1 MKNQLL
7 ILAALALALFSC
19 QSKESEI
26 LTTPL
31 SEQNLEFEIYDSL
44 VVDYLG
50 NLVLMDIS
58 PNRNTFLLMDQNTDT
73 ILVTNSKG
81 RILFKYKKEGE
92 GPGNYTGSRWGN
104 ARFLNE
110 SDYLLPTFSG
120 FFHFE
125 LDGTLL
131 KKYQLDFTP
140 HAVLTIPNNDNFIL
154 KDQKFYTNL
163 SGRGVDEFGT
173 SGLEYQKK
181 SFQMEILDL
190 ETGKFASAI
199 RFPKS
204 SKYSST
210 EKSYSDLEFYRNLT
224 STEDSLFLSFRN
236 EPKIFGY
243 SFSNLNTEPS
253 SKPIPFPNFIQKE
266 PTDKNPKEGFSL
278 NDLFLGTINE
288 MISISNQLF
297 LIDYLQGLTKDEFDD
312 VLSRAGGDTNKTFDL
327 AEGINKGGWVLFD
340 GENISLP
347 ILKPEPLGSFNK
359 FISKDEIWFSLN
371 FSKEENDYSVI
382 YKTRLVQK

>member
-7 ILAALALALFSC
+7 LLAALAATIFSC
-19 QSKESEI
+19 QSKESETP
-26 LTTPL
+26 TTPL
-31 SEQNLEFEIYDSL
+31 SEQKLEFEIYDSL

-58 PNRNTFLLMDQNTDT
+58 PNGNKFLLIDQNTDT
-73 ILVTNSKG
+73 ILVSNSEG
-81 RILFKYKKEGE
+81 TILFKYKKEGE
-92 GPGNYTGSRWGN
+92 GPDNYSGSRWGN

-154 KDQKFYTNL
+154 KDKKIYSNL

-173 SGLEYQKK
+173 SGLDYQKK
-181 SFQMEILDL
+181 AFQMEILDL

-210 EKSYSDLEFYRNLT
+210 EKSYSDLEFYRSLT

-243 SFSNLNTEPS
+243 SFSNLNIEPS

-278 NDLFLGTINE
+278 NDLFLGTINQ
-288 MISISNQLF
+288 MISISDQVF

-312 VLSRAGGDTNKTFDL
+312 VLSRAGGDTKKIFEL
-327 AEGINKGGWVLFD
+327 AEEINKGGWVLFD
-340 GENISLP
+340 GKTISLP
-347 ILKPEPLGSFNK
+347 ILKPELLGSFNK
-359 FISKDEIWFSLN
+359 FISKEEIWFSLN
-371 FSKEENDYSVI
+371 FTEFEKDYSVM
-382 YKTRLVQK
+382 YKTKLIQK